1 MKTLGLALA
10 ATMITSA
17 AMAGEIGETGVW
29 LGASVDTYYDYD
41 TDAVNSVLTPS
52 LDYNWN
58 GVDLAVSTDLALVTA
73 NDVVIENAFDD
84 VTVDLGAS
92 YAIGVNAVAYG
103 DVNVAWAGSSA
114 VWSGARV
121 GVEFSF

>member
-17 AMAGEIGETGVW
+17 AMAGEIGETGIW

-41 TDAVNSVLTPS
+41 AAAMSSVLTPA

-58 GVDLAVSTDLALVTA
+58 GVDLSVSTDLALVTA
-73 NDVVIENAFDD
+73 NDVVIEDAFDD
-84 VTVDLGAS
+84 VTIALGAS

-103 DVNVAWAGSSA
+103 DVDVAYAAGSA